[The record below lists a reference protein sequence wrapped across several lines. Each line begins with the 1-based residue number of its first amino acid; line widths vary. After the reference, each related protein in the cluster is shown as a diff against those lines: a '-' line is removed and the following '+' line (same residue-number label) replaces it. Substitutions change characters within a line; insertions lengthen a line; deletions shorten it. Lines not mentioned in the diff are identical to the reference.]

1 MWNTKET
8 RLKINHTDTTIQLM
22 VKAPG
27 PREQWQDLA
36 DSALDDFKDDYTNAL
51 KIPYEPYVPK
61 AKQEET
67 TTTA

>member
-1 MWNTKET
+1 MT

-27 PREQWQDLA
+27 PRKQWQDLA

-51 KIPYEPYVPK
+51 LIPFEPYVPK
-61 AKQEET
+61 SKQEEDT
-67 TTTA
+67 NNA